1 MLQLSAQSKIYLA
14 LEPVDFRRGIDGLA
28 AICRQHLRQNP
39 MSGNIYV
46 FRNRRATALKI
57 LFWDEQGWCLAMK
70 RLARGKF
77 HWWPKSAEASYAL
90 NARQLLVLLG
100 NGNPEQAA
108 FQTEWRKLPST
119 T

>member
-1 MLQLSAQSKIYLA
+1 MLQLSTQSKIYLA
-14 LEPVDFRRGIDGLA
+14 LEPVDFRRGVDGLG
-28 AICRQHLRQNP
+28 AICRQHLQHNP

-57 LFWDEQGWCLAMK
+57 LFWDEQGWWLAMK

-77 HWWPKSAEASYAL
+77 HWWPKGDEAALAL
-90 NARQLLVLLG
+90 NARQLQTLLW

-108 FQTEWRKLPST
+108 FQPEWRRIQQ
-119 T
+119 